1 MERLQKDPGVIP
13 SLSVEDMFVFCKLLK
28 TILNNFHQCCLKCK
42 GFVLGKFN
50 LEPGSVVEGRLQKL
64 KKLSGILVNL
74 VGGTKGIVCL
84 TDLSDEYQNEPLSD
98 FRHGQHLKCYVINL
112 GPKQTYQLSLRK
124 SR

>member
-1 MERLQKDPGVIP
+1 V
-13 SLSVEDMFVFCKLLK
+13 LK
-28 TILNNFHQCCLKCK
+28 IQFIS
-42 GFVLGKFN
+42 FLGKFN

-74 VGGTKGIVCL
+74 VGGVKGIVCL

-98 FRHGQHLKCYVINL
+98 FEQGQHLKCYVINL
-112 GPKQTYQLSLRK
+112 GPNQTYQLSMRK